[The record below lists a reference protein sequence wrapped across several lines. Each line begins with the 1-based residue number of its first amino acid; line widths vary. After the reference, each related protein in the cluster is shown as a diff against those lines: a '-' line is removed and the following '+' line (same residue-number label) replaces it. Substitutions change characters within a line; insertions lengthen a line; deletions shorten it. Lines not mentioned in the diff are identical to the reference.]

1 MPDLTASRFFTVAS
15 VLALAC
21 ACSSDSDVGNPGGAA
36 GVGSGGSGATGA
48 GGAAAGGT
56 GNSAGASGSGT
67 GGASTGGVSA
77 GGVAGFA
84 IGGNAGAVTG
94 GANSGGAGAGS
105 GGTSSGGA
113 SSGGA
118 GTGAS
123 SGFGPVQ
130 CRANSDCP
138 ATMTCALSA
147 PGGICNGCSLSAP
160 CKGAGLECFL
170 SACVRDCTG
179 DQDCNAGM
187 RCNSTKRCVIRAC
200 PCPAPYVCG
209 GSNLCQRPACG
220 TGATCP
226 TPFTCQN
233 GFCME
238 P

>member
-1 MPDLTASRFFTVAS
+1 MAN
-15 VLALAC
+15 LA
-21 ACSSDSDVGNPGGAA
+21 PGGN
-36 GVGSGGSGATGA
+36 
-48 GGAAAGGT
+48 GT
-56 GNSAGASGSGT
+56 FHKCQPVDAPPIIHRTANSAHESNSL
-67 GGASTGGVSA
+67 
-77 GGVAGFA
+77 AGFVVDPS
-84 IGGNAGAVTG
+84 IGVELRRRKLTG
-94 GANSGGAGAGS
+94 STGS
-105 GGTSSGGA
+105 GGTSSGGT
-113 SSGGA
+113 SSGGTNSGGSGGA

-187 RCNSTKRCVIRAC
+187 RCNSTKRCVIRAY

-209 GSNLCQRPACG
+209 GSNLCQRPACS
-220 TGATCP
+220 TGVSCP
-226 TPFTCQN
+226 APFTCQN

>member
-1 MPDLTASRFFTVAS
+1 
-15 VLALAC
+15 
-21 ACSSDSDVGNPGGAA
+21 GGTS
-36 GVGSGGSGATGA
+36 SGGTNSGG
-48 GGAAAGGT
+48 
-56 GNSAGASGSGT
+56 
-67 GGASTGGVSA
+67 
-77 GGVAGFA
+77 
-84 IGGNAGAVTG
+84 
-94 GANSGGAGAGS
+94 SGGAGAGGS
-105 GGTSSGGA
+105 A
-113 SSGGA
+113 
-118 GTGAS
+118 
-123 SGFGPVQ
+123 GFGPVQ

-147 PGGICNGCSLSAP
+147 PGGICNGCSLTAP

-170 SACVRDCTG
+170 SACVRDCKG

-226 TPFTCQN
+226 APFTCQD